1 MKLEHLN
8 LDQLKPCPLNVRKK
22 GAKDVADLVLSIRSL
37 GVLQPLLVRP
47 NCEGFE
53 VVAGQRRLG
62 ALKTLAAEGP
72 VDPVPCLIM
81 EDGEDATAIEAS
93 LAENVARLPM
103 DEIDQYKA
111 FAALIDA
118 GESAEDI
125 AARFGITERLVSQR
139 LAISRIIE
147 PILNAYRREE
157 VRPDT
162 LRILTMATA
171 RQQKEWYRLLKS
183 DDEYA
188 PVGRSLREWLFG
200 GSQIPVSNA
209 LFDVEGYTG
218 AIVSDLF
225 GEERYFS
232 KAEDFWVLQN
242 TAIAKA
248 REAYI
253 EKGWQDVIILDVG
266 QHWAGWEYT
275 KVPRAKGGTVYV
287 TCTHD
292 GEVEFHEGY
301 RLTREIKGKAE
312 GVQGETPKAGRP
324 ELTKAMQ
331 NYLALHRQSAV
342 SAALLDHPATALR
355 LIAFHMLVGS
365 PLWRVNA
372 EPLRADSR
380 AIADSITA
388 SRGQARH
395 AQARTEMRQLL
406 GIAAEDDE
414 PVIGL
419 RGDMASSVCHD
430 ELFTALM
437 ALDDGAVMK
446 VLTFLMAESLSADDE
461 LIDLTGQHI
470 GIDMQSWWK
479 PDETFFALL
488 RDKEALNEMV
498 AEVAGKDTAAAHV
511 TSTAKVQK
519 KIITDCLDG
528 TRQMQIENWLPR
540 YLAFPAQGYTERFA
554 PASLPVPEPEE
565 DDEEDEDE
573 AAE

>member
-1 MKLEHLN
+1 MKLEHLTI
-8 LDQLKPCPLNVRKK
+8 DQLKPCPLNVRKK

-72 VDPVPCLIM
+72 VDPVPCIIM
-81 EDGEDATAIEAS
+81 ENGEDATAIEAS

-118 GESAEDI
+118 GESAEGI

-162 LRILTMATA
+162 LRILTMATV

-188 PVGRSLREWLFG
+188 PVGRTLREWMFG

-225 GEERYFS
+225 GQERYFS
-232 KAEDFWVLQN
+232 KAEDFWTLQN

-253 EKGWQDVIILDVG
+253 EKGWQDVVIFEVG

-275 KVPRAKGGTVYV
+275 KVPKTKGGFVYV

-301 RLTREIKGKAE
+301 RPTREVKRKAE
-312 GVQGETPKAGRP
+312 GPQGEAPKTGSS

-342 SAALLDHPATALR
+342 SAALLDHPGVALR

-365 PLWRVNA
+365 PLWRVNS
-372 EPLRADSR
+372 EPLRAENT
-380 AIADSITA
+380 AISESIAA

-395 AQARTEMRQLL
+395 VQARAEIRQLL
-406 GIAAEDDE
+406 GIAGEDDE

-419 RGDMASSVCHD
+419 RGDMAFSVCHD
-430 ELFTALM
+430 ELFAAIM
-437 ALDDGAVMK
+437 ALEDDAVAK
-446 VLTFLMAESLSADDE
+446 VLTFLMAESLSAEDE
-461 LIDLTGQHI
+461 LIALTGQQI
-470 GIDMQSWWK
+470 GVDMRQWWE
-479 PDETFFALL
+479 PEDGFFTLL
-488 RDKEALNEMV
+488 RDKEALNAMV
-498 AEVAGKDTAAAHV
+498 AEVAGRDIASAHT

-528 TRQMQIENWLPR
+528 TRQMQAENWLPR
-540 YLAFPAQGYTERFA
+540 YLAFPAEGYTERFA
-554 PASLPVPEPEE
+554 PASLPIPEPEE
-565 DDEEDEDE
+565 DDEVEGEEGDE
-573 AAE
+573 